1 MIILRA
7 PARGGKGSRVG
18 GGNDPWRVISDRFG
32 PRPHDGADHSR
43 FSFSRTRMK
52 QRTLMAFRE
61 QGPCPVNPVCC
72 IREHR

>member
-1 MIILRA
+1 MIIPRA
-7 PARGGKGSRVG
+7 PARGVKGSRVGG

-43 FSFSRTRMK
+43 VK

-61 QGPCPVNPVCC
+61 QGPCPVKPVGC

>member
-7 PARGGKGSRVG
+7 PARGVKGSRVG
-18 GGNDPWRVISDRFG
+18 GGSNDPWRVISDRFG

-43 FSFSRTRMK
+43 VK

-61 QGPCPVNPVCC
+61 QGPCPVKPVCC